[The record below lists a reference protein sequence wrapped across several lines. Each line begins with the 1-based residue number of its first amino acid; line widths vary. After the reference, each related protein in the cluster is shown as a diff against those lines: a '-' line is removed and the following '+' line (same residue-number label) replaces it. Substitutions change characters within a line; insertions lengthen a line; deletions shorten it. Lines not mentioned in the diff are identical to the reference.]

1 MEEKY
6 FNEYG
11 LLSYLD
17 PDSFNDYDYERTT
30 IAEPE
35 PKEGITYDIVFN
47 VYLEEYFYTTL

>member
-17 PDSFNDYDYERTT
+17 PDSFNDYDYEHTT

-35 PKEGITYDIVFN
+35 PKDGITYDIVFN